1 MTDGSLAFLSGVII
15 AIAASALFVSIKDP
29 WHAGYCAAA
38 CGSAGVVE
46 VSRKVCTCGPEEAP
60 VAVRVLGGAK

>member
-1 MTDGSLAFLSGVII
+1 MTDGSLAFFSG
-15 AIAASALFVSIKDP
+15 AALMFCAGMVLLGALDP
-29 WHAGYCAAA
+29 WYAGYCTAA